1 MEDREQK
8 MRYRVNSPQ
17 VINETIDGEAIMI
30 NLATGSYYSLD
41 RVGGDVWTLL
51 EASQSVDDIVA
62 QLGKRYDA
70 AEDDIRR
77 GVSDLVQRLSDEE
90 LVVPCDDGD
99 PVRVASLEP
108 VPASRPPFRAP
119 TFEKFSDMQDLIL
132 LDPVHEV
139 DSRGWPHLPEGRTGA
154 GRQ

>member
-1 MEDREQK
+1 
-8 MRYRVNSPQ
+8 MRYRINSPQ

-41 RVGGDVWTLL
+41 RVGGEVWALL
-51 EASQSVDDIVA
+51 EGSVPVDDIVVE
-62 QLGKRYDA
+62 LGRRYDG

-77 GVSDLVQRLSDEE
+77 AVDDLLHRLSSEE

-99 PVRVASLEP
+99 PVGAVSLEP
-108 VPASRPPFRAP
+108 APAARPAFTAP
-119 TFEKFSDMQDLIL
+119 RLEKFTDMQDLIL

-139 DSRGWPHLPEGRTGA
+139 DSRGWPHLPDGHPASR
-154 GRQ
+154 

>member
-1 MEDREQK
+1 

-51 EASQSVDDIVA
+51 EASLSVDDIVA
-62 QLGKRYDA
+62 HLSQRYDA
-70 AEDDIRR
+70 AEDDIRH
-77 GVSDLVQRLSDEE
+77 GVSDLVKRLSDEE
-90 LVVPCDDGD
+90 LVVPCQEGE
-99 PVRVASLEP
+99 PVGAASLEP
-108 VPASRPPFRAP
+108 IPASRPPFRPP
-119 TFEKFSDMQDLIL
+119 TLEKFTDMQDLIL

-139 DSRGWPHLPEGRTGA
+139 DSRGWPHLPNGNGA
-154 GRQ
+154 GEQ

>member
-1 MEDREQK
+1 
-8 MRYRVNSPQ
+8 MRYRINSPQ

-41 RVGGDVWTLL
+41 RVGGEVWALL
-51 EASQSVDDIVA
+51 EGSVPVDDIVVE
-62 QLGKRYDA
+62 LGRCYDG

-77 GVSDLVQRLSDEE
+77 AVDDLLHRLSSEE

-99 PVRVASLEP
+99 PVGAVSLDP
-108 VPASRPPFRAP
+108 PAERPPFQAP
-119 TFEKFSDMQDLIL
+119 MLEKFTDMQELIL

-139 DSRGWPHLPEGRTGA
+139 DARGWPHLPDNNGSR
-154 GRQ
+154 